1 MTLNEMENKFKPFR
15 DKFSTTNIPEPAINS
30 FKNAY
35 FKLLNGQKGYI
46 SSSEAG
52 PVDRIPHINELEK
65 YKTSQIK
72 KAAIIKLNGGL
83 GTSMGLQ
90 GPKSMLVA
98 KDGLTFLDILVNQVI
113 SYNKSHNSYVP
124 LIFMNSFST
133 ERPTLNALLDHP
145 ELKQSLPTTFI
156 ENKVPKVLKEDLS
169 PANWPENP
177 TLEWAPPGHGD
188 IYAALLESGMLDKLL
203 DLEYEYAFISNSDNL
218 GATIDSRIY
227 GYMEQEDI
235 PFLMEVTRRTVNDKK
250 GGHLAQNPN
259 GQLMLREVAQCP
271 ESELEDF
278 QNIEKYKYFN
288 TNNIWINLRKTKEL
302 LEQNSG
308 NFELPMIVNEKNVDP
323 TNNSSPKVYQLETA
337 MGAAIKIYKGA
348 KAIEVDRDRFI
359 PIKKTTD
366 LLILWS
372 DIYRLNS
379 DYLLESRMEL
389 PSITEVKLDDNYY
402 KFINDMSER
411 FPYGAPSLKQ
421 CAKFEVIGDFMFGR
435 DVKAIGKIKLE
446 NTSNQQSFIKDNT
459 LLS

>member
-1 MTLNEMENKFKPFR
+1 MENQFKPFR
-15 DKFSTTNIPEPAINS
+15 LKLENASIPEPAINS

-46 SSSEAG
+46 SSEEAG
-52 PVDRIPHINELEK
+52 PVNNIPHINDLKK
-65 YKTSQIK
+65 YDTKEIK

-98 KDGLTFLDILVNQVI
+98 KDGLTFLDILVKQVI
-113 SYNKSHNSYVP
+113 YYNKKYNSYVP

-133 ERPTLNALLDHP
+133 ERPTLNALIDHP
-145 ELKQSLPTTFI
+145 ELKQSIPTTFL
-156 ENKVPKVLKEDLS
+156 ENKVPKIFKDDLS
-169 PANWPENP
+169 PAIWPENP
-177 TLEWAPPGHGD
+177 ALEWAPPGHGD
-188 IYAALLESGMLDKLL
+188 IYAALLESGMLDRLL

-227 GYMEQEDI
+227 GYMEKEDI

-271 ESELEDF
+271 ENELEDF

-302 LEQNSG
+302 LQQNFG
-308 NFELPMIVNEKNVDP
+308 NFDLPMIVNEKNVDP

-348 KAIEVDRDRFI
+348 KAIEVERDRFI

-379 DYLLESRMEL
+379 DYLLESQMEL

-402 KFINDMSER
+402 KFINDMSQR

-421 CAKFEVIGDFMFGR
+421 CARFEVVGNFSFGR
-435 DVKAIGKIKLE
+435 NIRALGNVKIE
-446 NTSNQQSFIKDNT
+446 NTTQEQFHVQDDT
-459 LLS
+459 VLQ